1 MGLCFVTTVWSK
13 IVVASLSL
21 AFKTYLE
28 NFLFWWSRQFW
39 WFNTSGFWVILKI
52 TYYICQFMQANPQR
66 QNYSIFI
73 WPFESGKWKE
83 REKITKN
90 WRSKEQKELFRWSK
104 KHFSYLLKS
113 FLLVNYSKIEDTSLN
128 NSTKIVLEI
137 QKVTGISKSC
147 SSCFSQMN

>member
-1 MGLCFVTTVWSK
+1 MVIWSVWSN

-52 TYYICQFMQANPQR
+52 TYYICQFMQANSQR

-83 REKITKN
+83 REKLQKTGDLKN
-90 WRSKEQKELFRWSK
+90 K
-104 KHFSYLLKS
+104 KS
-113 FLLVNYSKIEDTSLN
+113 FLDEVKSIFHIFWNPFFWSIIAK
-128 NSTKIVLEI
+128 
-137 QKVTGISKSC
+137 QKTQVWTTVQKL
-147 SSCFSQMN
+147 F